1 MCRISWADTIKAY
14 RVPSIAVN
22 LAKIRERRGLFRIE
36 LETYGLLN
44 DRQFDIKKAVEL
56 FGTLLAFTE
65 IRSVL
70 ARAQDAPLV
79 LREVFAVGE
88 GTLDLRDTQTGMQLE
103 TGSSD
108 EVWDKAV
115 EFSAIGLISFMTLIN
130 MALMVKISAHKL
142 IVYCKKRKY
151 KKWFE

>member
-1 MCRISWADTIKAY
+1 MLTDCSQLGQ
-14 RVPSIAVN
+14 N
-22 LAKIRERRGLFRIE
+22 QRERRGVFRIE

-88 GTLDLRDTQTGMQLE
+88 GTLDRRDAQTGGLLITLPPLQNGVYFL
-103 TGSSD
+103 G
-108 EVWDKAV
+108 V
-115 EFSAIGLISFMTLIN
+115 EGAFF
-130 MALMVKISAHKL
+130 
-142 IVYCKKRKY
+142 
-151 KKWFE
+151 W